1 MAPSLLK
8 TTNQW
13 LWNGA
18 LRLRKWKFPFVK
30 WNYGDL
36 AALWT
41 QIHEPSMMFWWKWWE
56 FFIDL
61 GSCRQDI
68 QKFFKWSYWKFLE
81 WGEWG
86 GGAEAIPGNDEGTKN
101 DIFAPNIS
109 QSVFNAV
116 WRKLQ
121 HITYKPTTYITKSYQ
136 TATYN
141 VKLNS
146 AFKPPLQ

>member
-8 TTNQW
+8 TTNQR
-13 LWNGA
+13 LWNGG
-18 LRLRKWKFPFVK
+18 LCLHKWKFPFVK

-86 GGAEAIPGNDEGTKN
+86 GGQRPSQAMMKAQKM
-101 DIFAPNIS
+101 IFLHHIFHNQFS
-109 QSVFNAV
+109 MLFD
-116 WRKLQ
+116 
-121 HITYKPTTYITKSYQ
+121 ITYNILTYMPTTYITKSYQ
-136 TATYN
+136 TVTYN
-141 VKLNS
+141 VKLHS